1 VAERRIARC
10 NDGVFEQRVR
20 RRSNGQVYME
30 CVLKIGC
37 LSNRELLVF
46 MSSPLSIQVQEVDDS
61 IPKRELASCNLQPTS
76 SSKSERVYCS
86 FDA

>member
-1 VAERRIARC
+1 
-10 NDGVFEQRVR
+10 
-20 RRSNGQVYME
+20 ME